1 MATKLIKD
9 HMSPEQQGNGIAAA
23 LVPDFVLIESNDQ
36 NTREH
41 FRKRHE
47 KYTRTRAEGWNAD
60 KFRKCYDLES
70 LAVHLLLEWELFYT
84 WEADRAEKALEYLR
98 ECYPEATADD
108 LQRVFMAASDGVT
121 SIYD

>member
-1 MATKLIKD
+1 MNTNEITLA
-9 HMSPEQQGNGIAAA
+9 QAAA

-36 NTREH
+36 NTREK
-41 FRKRHE
+41 FRERHE

-60 KFRKCYDLES
+60 KLRKCYDLES

-108 LQRVFMAASDGVT
+108 LQRVFIAASDGVS

>member
-1 MATKLIKD
+1 MNTNEITLAQAT
-9 HMSPEQQGNGIAAA
+9 A

-60 KFRKCYDLES
+60 KLRNCYDLES

-84 WEADRAEKALEYLR
+84 WESARAARALEYLR
-98 ECYPEATADD
+98 EVYPEATADD
-108 LQRVFMAASDGVT
+108 MQRVFMATADGVT
-121 SIYD
+121 SIYG